1 MQNLPNM
8 FLLRTGKTVTNAV
21 FLLFVSVVIAT
32 PTETVKDVET
42 QVTNLQLL
50 LSNPKD
56 VCQGPIATSTPR
68 KPGICE
74 QLLCEERDSE
84 DTLSAIESDSSDGES
99 DVHSELNYSAGR
111 GNPHVSIEEAVFDV
125 QDTGTDDYSNDEL
138 TVDDID
144 DDMNVIEQQK
154 CIAFV
159 PCIVDLLKKSNGN
172 ICNRKDCKEALAYK
186 TAFIGTAVIV
196 TWTCHAGHPVGSWQS
211 QPRVHDMFAGN
222 LQIAACILLSGN
234 SFAKI
239 KLMFQFANIA
249 NISQTTFYRMQNLY
263 LAPTI
268 DHFWKT
274 LQAELLSAY
283 QGEKALLS
291 GDGRNDSPGHSS
303 QYLSYNVGDPEK
315 KVIVHTE
322 VVDVREVNGKSP
334 NMERLGFE
342 RSMDQLQKNIVIDEM
357 VTDAHSQIAAVMKKC
372 DKFKGVKHSWDL
384 WHGGKN
390 IHKKVVKASQN
401 KKCRDLLPWA
411 STIRNH
417 FWYSAKESKGSERKM
432 KAIWFGILHHVVNE
446 HEWLLNIDGTYGKC
460 AHSPLTEENQQRP
473 WLQKGSPAHVA
484 LKGIVEDKRF
494 LRTFSYYVN
503 FRHSGFVESF
513 HSHLLMYAQR
523 DMRTRLKSNTLS
535 SPRGFILLPN

>member
-1 MQNLPNM
+1 
-8 FLLRTGKTVTNAV
+8 
-21 FLLFVSVVIAT
+21 
-32 PTETVKDVET
+32 
-42 QVTNLQLL
+42 
-50 LSNPKD
+50 
-56 VCQGPIATSTPR
+56 
-68 KPGICE
+68 
-74 QLLCEERDSE
+74 
-84 DTLSAIESDSSDGES
+84 
-99 DVHSELNYSAGR
+99 
-111 GNPHVSIEEAVFDV
+111 
-125 QDTGTDDYSNDEL
+125 
-138 TVDDID
+138 
-144 DDMNVIEQQK
+144 
-154 CIAFV
+154 
-159 PCIVDLLKKSNGN
+159 
-172 ICNRKDCKEALAYK
+172 
-186 TAFIGTAVIV
+186 
-196 TWTCHAGHPVGSWQS
+196 
-211 QPRVHDMFAGN
+211 MFAGN

-417 FWYSAKESKGSERKM
+417 FWYAAKESKGSERKM

-473 WLQKGSPAHVA
+473 WIQKGSPAHVA

-513 HSHLLMYAQR
+513 HSHLLMYAPKRHAYTFEVKYSKQSKRFYPTAKLEPKKYEYIGELQR
-523 DMRTRLKSNTLS
+523 QIFQSRQNDYGHMSWHVSLDENDPRRIHSTRHLVTRPSLSQVTAQYQSRFATSQSHELTGSSNQ
-535 SPRGFILLPN
+535 